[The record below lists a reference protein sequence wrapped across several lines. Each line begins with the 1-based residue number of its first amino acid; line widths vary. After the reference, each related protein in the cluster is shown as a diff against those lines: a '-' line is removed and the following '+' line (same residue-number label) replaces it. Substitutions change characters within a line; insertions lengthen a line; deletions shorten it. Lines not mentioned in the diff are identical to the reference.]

1 MNGHITMLAG
11 FVRNSLEHRII
22 FFAFI
27 ILSLTTLATAG
38 VNIAGFRRDYIQ
50 AQILRSQSIG
60 LAMKSSIE
68 KILSLGLRLHDI
80 PGLDEKCRDIVVSNP
95 DITYAVVTSQE
106 GHVLHSSDPIFKNIH
121 IRTNPHGHGNRT
133 TQLVLGPR
141 TFYNTAIALHSY
153 DGTVTGYIHIGL
165 PSSSISSKV
174 YSMALKSGAVFVV
187 FFLISFA
194 CVVVFVK
201 RYISGPIGTLLAGVK
216 TVAEGDFKLSLPEM
230 TTSEFK
236 ELAEKIETMAASL
249 ASRDA
254 ALHSNYEELATTHNQ
269 LRDSFQKL
277 ELLSSQLEKSEE
289 LYKTLLEDAGDAI
302 IVLDQNATVALANKK
317 AEELLGYSA
326 NELIDKHISS
336 LLLSLQAENIPHIL
350 QIVNAA
356 KTGTPIVE
364 ELTMHTKQQVKV
376 IGQMQ
381 IGCIRAGGQTLLQV
395 IIRDVTR
402 ERQLLNNL
410 EASAAELTRLNKM
423 KDSFLG
429 MASHELKTPL
439 TVIMGY
445 TELLLQD
452 MSHDLTPTVCEMT
465 QHISTA
471 ALRLNSIIRDMVD
484 VSMIDRKKIALKLEP
499 VDINELIEQATQEQR
514 LFFTLRKQVLS
525 LHLDPELPVIN
536 GDKSRLI
543 QLLAN
548 LINNAIKFTPDG
560 GEIRIQ
566 TSSREI
572 LRSKQPPG
580 QEPSPSLL
588 HIGREPHRYVE
599 ISIADT
605 GIGIA
610 KEEQLHIFDKFYE
623 SGNIEEHSSGKVAF
637 KARGAGL
644 GLSIARGMVEMH
656 GGEIWVESSGHDPE
670 QCPGSTFFIL
680 LPLDPSK
687 GDGTIE
693 NQQQ

>member
-1 MNGHITMLAG
+1 M
-11 FVRNSLEHRII
+11 
-22 FFAFI
+22 
-27 ILSLTTLATAG
+27 
-38 VNIAGFRRDYIQ
+38 
-50 AQILRSQSIG
+50 
-60 LAMKSSIE
+60 
-68 KILSLGLRLHDI
+68 
-80 PGLDEKCRDIVVSNP
+80 SNP
-95 DITYAVVTSQE
+95 DITYVVVTSQE
-106 GHVLHSSDPIFKNIH
+106 GHVLHSSDPIFKNVH

-133 TQLVLGPR
+133 TQLKLGPR
-141 TFYNTAIALHSY
+141 TFYDTGIALHSY
-153 DGTVTGYIHIGL
+153 DGTVTGHIHIGL
-165 PSSSISSKV
+165 PASSISTKV

-187 FFLISFA
+187 FSLLSFA
-194 CVVVFVK
+194 CVVIFVK
-201 RYISGPIGTLLAGVK
+201 RHISSPIGTLLAGVT

-236 ELAEKIETMAASL
+236 ELAVKIETMAATL

-254 ALHSNYEELATTHNQ
+254 ALHNNYEELATTHNQ
-269 LRDSFQKL
+269 LRDSYQKL
-277 ELLSSQLEKSEE
+277 EQLSSQLEKSEE

-302 IVLDQNATVALANKK
+302 IVLDQNDTIALANKK

-326 NELIDKHISS
+326 DELIEKHISS
-336 LLLSLQAENIPHIL
+336 ILLSLHAENIPHIL
-350 QIVNAA
+350 QVINNA
-356 KTGTPIVE
+356 KTGSPIVE
-364 ELTMHTKQQVKV
+364 ELTIHTKQQTQV
-376 IGQMQ
+376 IGQMH

-410 EASAAELTRLNKM
+410 ETSAAELTRLNKM

-452 MSHDLTPTVCEMT
+452 MRHDLTPTVCEMT

-484 VSMIDRKKIALKLEP
+484 VSMIDRKKLALKLES
-499 VDINELIEQATQEQR
+499 VDINELIEQAAQEQR

-525 LHLDPELPVIN
+525 LHLDPTLPVIQ
-536 GDKSRLI
+536 GDKNRLI

-560 GEIRIQ
+560 GKIII
-566 TSSREI
+566 TSSSRDI
-572 LRSKQPPG
+572 LRSKQPLSKD
-580 QEPSPSLL
+580 QSPALP

-599 ISIADT
+599 ISISDT

-610 KEEQLHIFDKFYE
+610 KEEQLQIFDKFYE
-623 SGNIEEHSSGKVAF
+623 SGNIEEHSSGRVAF

-644 GLSIARGMVEMH
+644 GLSIVRGMVEMH

-670 QCPGSTFFIL
+670 RCPGSTFFIL
-680 LPLDPSK
+680 LPLDPLQ

-693 NQQQ
+693 DKQQ

>member
-1 MNGHITMLAG
+1 MLAG

-610 KEEQLHIFDKFYE
+610 KEEQMHIFDKFYE

>member
-1 MNGHITMLAG
+1 M
-11 FVRNSLEHRII
+11 RNSLEHRII
-22 FFAFI
+22 LFAFI

-68 KILSLGLRLHDI
+68 KVLSLGLRLHDI
-80 PGLDEKCRDIVVSNP
+80 PGLDERCHDIIVSNP
-95 DITYAVVTSQE
+95 DVTYAVVTSQE
-106 GHVLHSSDPIFKNIH
+106 GHVLHSSDPLLKNLH
-121 IRTNPHGHGNRT
+121 IRTNPHGHGSRT
-133 TQLVLGPR
+133 TQLTLGPR
-141 TFYNTAIALHSY
+141 TFYDTGIALHSY
-153 DGTVTGYIHIGL
+153 DGTVTGFIHIGFPL
-165 PSSSISSKV
+165 SNISDKV
-174 YSMALKSGAVFVV
+174 YGMAFKSGAVFIV

-194 CVVVFVK
+194 CVVLFAR
-201 RYISGPIGTLLAGVK
+201 RYISGPVETLLAGVK
-216 TVAEGDFKLSLPEM
+216 TVAEGDFKVSLPEM

-236 ELAEKIETMAASL
+236 ELAEKIETMAATL

-269 LRDSFQKL
+269 LQNSFQKL
-277 ELLSSQLEKSEE
+277 EQLSSQLEKSEE

-302 IVLDQNATVALANKK
+302 IVLDQSGTVTIANKK

-326 NELIDKHISS
+326 DELIDKHISS
-336 LLLSLQAENIPHIL
+336 VLLSLHAENIPRIL
-350 QIVNAA
+350 QTINNA
-356 KTGTPIVE
+356 KFSTPVVE
-364 ELTMHTKQQVKV
+364 ELTIHTKQLAQV
-376 IGQMQ
+376 IGQMH

-410 EASAAELTRLNKM
+410 ETSAAELSHLNKM

-452 MSHDLTPTVCEMT
+452 MRHDLTPTVCEMT

-484 VSMIDRKKIALKLEP
+484 VSMIDRKKVALKREP
-499 VDINELIEQATQEQR
+499 VNMNELIEQATQEQR
-514 LFFTLRKQVLS
+514 LFFSMRKQVLS
-525 LHLDPELPVIN
+525 LQLDPELPIIH
-536 GDKSRLI
+536 GDKNRLI

-560 GEIRIQ
+560 GEIRIKS
-566 TSSREI
+566 SSREI
-572 LRSKQPPG
+572 LRSTAHSG
-580 QEPSPSLL
+580 QDKSPTQLRL
-588 HIGREPHRYVE
+588 GRGPQRYVE
-599 ISIADT
+599 ISITDT

-610 KEEQLHIFDKFYE
+610 KEEQAHVFDKFYE
-623 SGNIEEHSSGKVAF
+623 SGSIEEHSSGKVAF

-656 GGEIWVESSGHDPE
+656 GGELWVESSGYDPE

-680 LPLDPSK
+680 LPLDPLQA
-687 GDGTIE
+687 DGTIDT
-693 NQQQ
+693 QHQ